1 MTAKRRVYFNE
12 FNLLMGNTTYL
23 PLVSGLLKAYALTR
37 PALVDSYEFMPFH
50 FHIEAPGPIVD
61 RHQDPFVA
69 AFSLSLWNEQLSLDV
84 ARKVKARFPQCV
96 IVMGGAQVPH
106 RPESFF
112 AAHPFLDVAVRGEGE
127 EAFADILERLAEGRR
142 DMDGLPGISW
152 RTPEGEVRIDH
163 SERPFQRDLDAYPSP
178 YLTGLFDDLFVNH
191 PDKNFQAI
199 IETNRGC
206 PFHCTFCYWGK
217 GGLSRKYRYT
227 SLERTFGEIEW
238 MAAHGIRYL
247 FNADSNFGMHRR
259 DIEIAQKIV
268 ETKQAKGFPEAFRSC
283 YGKNTD
289 EKILEIGRLLHKH
302 GLEKGI
308 TISYQSIS
316 PEVQKNIKRDNI
328 KLSVAEGLQR
338 AFNEAGVPVYTELIL
353 ALPGETAE
361 SWVKGIDTVLEAGLK
376 NQLYLYICQVLPNTE
391 LADPDYMAQFGIR
404 THRVKALPVHGSV
417 TDPDWVTE
425 FEEIL
430 ISTNTMS
437 VEDWRRMLAFSWAV
451 MLLFSLKAG
460 FFVMLWLSARLGVSY
475 SAFPLW
481 LADRSYDGG
490 RTPLFA
496 DIIAGFWAK
505 TDDLLAGG
513 GRGTEVEGTG
523 GIYWEEEEA
532 AWLKLAKD
540 PARGFA
546 EMGELLA
553 EFLSGRGVAFDPE
566 ELAEVVRYQSL
577 AVPTL
582 NTVTTGGAHDF
593 VFNLPQWFEHFFDAA
608 RPALERSGGRLKV
621 EPVDYAGDL
630 PRLAREVLLWGRKS
644 GRLLNQTGV

>member
-268 ETKQAKGFPEAFRSC
+268 ETKQAKG
-283 YGKNTD
+283 
-289 EKILEIGRLLHKH
+289 
-302 GLEKGI
+302 
-308 TISYQSIS
+308 S
-316 PEVQKNIKRDNI
+316 PRP
-328 KLSVAEGLQR
+328 SGPA
-338 AFNEAGVPVYTELIL
+338 
-353 ALPGETAE
+353 TAR
-361 SWVKGIDTVLEAGLK
+361 
-376 NQLYLYICQVLPNTE
+376 
-391 LADPDYMAQFGIR
+391 IR
-404 THRVKALPVHGSV
+404 TRRSWKSAACCTSTGWRKASP
-417 TDPDWVTE
+417 
-425 FEEIL
+425 
-430 ISTNTMS
+430 
-437 VEDWRRMLAFSWAV
+437 
-451 MLLFSLKAG
+451 
-460 FFVMLWLSARLGVSY
+460 SATRAS
-475 SAFPLW
+475 PP
-481 LADRSYDGG
+481 RCK
-490 RTPLFA
+490 RTSNATTSNCRWP
-496 DIIAGFWAK
+496 
-505 TDDLLAGG
+505 
-513 GRGTEVEGTG
+513 
-523 GIYWEEEEA
+523 
-532 AWLKLAKD
+532 
-540 PARGFA
+540 RGFSA
-546 EMGELLA
+546 PSTRRA
-553 EFLSGRGVAFDPE
+553 C
-566 ELAEVVRYQSL
+566 
-577 AVPTL
+577 
-582 NTVTTGGAHDF
+582 
-593 VFNLPQWFEHFFDAA
+593 
-608 RPALERSGGRLKV
+608 RSI
-621 EPVDYAGDL
+621 P
-630 PRLAREVLLWGRKS
+630 S
-644 GRLLNQTGV
+644 